1 MSLMV
6 HSKLLTVLQAASE
19 SKSLVDNLSAPKA
32 AFPLPRKDYLAVKL
46 RKELARWRCYAYNFS
61 GSTYSKLY
69 SSSDVTYLVPRGGK
83 KDGIICC
90 HLMAFRCWLD

>member
-32 AFPLPRKDYLAVKL
+32 AFPSKKRLLGCEAQERTRKVEML
-46 RKELARWRCYAYNFS
+46 RIQF
-61 GSTYSKLY
+61 
-69 SSSDVTYLVPRGGK
+69 
-83 KDGIICC
+83 
-90 HLMAFRCWLD
+90 FRKYIQQIV